1 MGYTFKNV
9 ELLKEALTHASY
21 ANESGLSYYNERL
34 EYLGDAVLELCISDQ
49 LYRSHP
55 DMDEGGLTRLRSQLV
70 CETSLYYW
78 ALDIKLPDALR
89 LGRGL
94 ERQKGR
100 QRPSVLSDAAEAL
113 WGAVFLD
120 GGLDAARSL
129 LHFFETPKV
138 TFTGDDDD
146 NPKTR
151 LQEHLQAQGLKPPI
165 YELLGR
171 DGPDHAMRFHVRI
184 ELPDGRVFDAWDHNV
199 KAAQMTVAE
208 KALEALV
215 GR

>member
-1 MGYTFKNV
+1 MGYTFQNR
-9 ELLKEALTHASY
+9 ELLKEALTHTSY
-21 ANESGLSYYNERL
+21 ANESGLAYHNERL
-34 EYLGDAVLELCISDQ
+34 EYLGDAVLEFCISEQ
-49 LYRSHP
+49 LYRRYP

-78 ALDIKLPDALR
+78 ALDIKLPEALR

-113 WGAVFLD
+113 LGAVFLD
-120 GGLDAARSL
+120 GGVDAVRSL
-129 LHFFETPKV
+129 LRFFETPKV

-151 LQEHLQAQGLKPPI
+151 LQEYLQAQGQKPPI
-165 YELLGR
+165 YELLSR
-171 DGPDHAMRFHVRI
+171 DGPDHAIRFHVQVR
-184 ELPDGRVFDAWDHNV
+184 LPDGRIFEAWAHNV
-199 KAAQMTVAE
+199 KAAQMAVAE
-208 KALEALV
+208 KALQFLA
-215 GR
+215 RC